1 MNEIIRGILERRS
14 IRAYEARPVPDELL
28 ELLVKCGRYA
38 PSGLDRQP
46 WHFTV
51 VKDRV
56 LMDRISAATQAV
68 MLRSD
73 SEVLRQKAAAPDYDC
88 WRHAPMAIVVSGDGS
103 DGAAGDCANATENM
117 ALAAHALG
125 LGACYQ
131 GSFKAGLLAP
141 GNEALL
147 AELQLPAGY
156 TPLYALAVGYAAEH
170 PEPTPRKE
178 HCVNYVG

>member
-1 MNEIIRGILERRS
+1 MNETIQSILERRS
-14 IRAYEARPVPDELL
+14 VRAYEARPVPDETL
-28 ELLVKCGRYA
+28 ELIVKCGRYA

-51 VKDRV
+51 VRDRA

-68 MLRSD
+68 MARS
-73 SEVLRQKAAAPDYDC
+73 ENPVLRQKAAAPDYDC

-103 DGAAGDCANATENM
+103 DGAAADCANATENM

-125 LGACYQ
+125 LGSCYQ

-141 GNEALL
+141 GNEPLL
-147 AELQLPAGY
+147 QELNLPAGY
-156 TPLYALAVGYAAEH
+156 TPLYALALGYAAER
-170 PEPTPRKE
+170 PDPTPRKE
-178 HCVNYVG
+178 NCVNYVG